1 MFTAAG
7 EGADCAEAVSEY
19 KQAVT
24 DMQEVVKAALVA
36 VKAEEVD
43 QVCGG
48 KGSGVEGCW
57 GGTTGAY
64 LTCRRL

>member
-36 VKAEEVD
+36 VKAEE
-43 QVCGG
+43 GG
-48 KGSGVEGCW
+48 VSRR
-57 GGTTGAY
+57 GGMF
-64 LTCRRL
+64 LL

>member
-1 MFTAAG
+1 MLHAAG
-7 EGADCAEAVSEY
+7 EGADCAEAISEY

-48 KGSGVEGCW
+48 QGREGEGER
-57 GGTTGAY
+57 GGTKGHT
-64 LTCRRL
+64 